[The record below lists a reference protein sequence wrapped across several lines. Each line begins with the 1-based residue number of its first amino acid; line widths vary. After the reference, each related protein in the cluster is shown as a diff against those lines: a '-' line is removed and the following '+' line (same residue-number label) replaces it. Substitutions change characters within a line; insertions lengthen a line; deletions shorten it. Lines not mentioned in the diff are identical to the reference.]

1 MKTKK
6 AIILILFMVS
16 SLISL
21 GQCKFKR
28 NEVDEFTKKTIRE
41 TKPVSVAG
49 VFSQNYTVALKQ
61 VNENYY
67 LNFAYGSTGT
77 FAMVIGEGD
86 ELMFK
91 FDNDSVLTLESL
103 EIASAS
109 HYYSQYANSTG
120 ISCSY
125 GITREQLETLARNKT
140 VKIRFYTSEGY
151 YEKETKSDGIE
162 KMRSNAKCMLN

>member
-6 AIILILFMVS
+6 AIVLILFMAS
-16 SLISL
+16 SLVSL

-28 NEVDEFTKKTIRE
+28 NEVDEFTKKMIRE

-49 VFSQNYTVALKQ
+49 VFSQNYTIAFKQ
-61 VNENYY
+61 VNESYY
-67 LNFAYGSTGT
+67 LKFAYGSTGT

-86 ELMFK
+86 ELMLK

-103 EIASAS
+103 ETESAS
-109 HYYSQYANSTG
+109 HYYSQYANSTS

-125 GITREQLETLARNKT
+125 GITMEQIEMIARNKT
-140 VKIRFYTSEGY
+140 VKVRFYTTDGY
-151 YEKETKSDGIE
+151 HEKETKSDGVE
-162 KMRSNAKCMLN
+162 KMRSNAKCILN